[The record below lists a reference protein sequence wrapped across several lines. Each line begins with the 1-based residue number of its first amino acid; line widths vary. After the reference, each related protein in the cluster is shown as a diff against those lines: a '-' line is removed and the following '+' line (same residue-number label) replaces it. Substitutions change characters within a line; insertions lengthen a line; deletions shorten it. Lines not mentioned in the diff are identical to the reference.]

1 MILSEE
7 IRCLSLV
14 GVEELKVFDIILGQ
28 RDSFDL
34 NNLTY
39 LIPNMLEMLF
49 FFLIILHGD
58 IHNIIP
64 WWKSDM
70 ISNC

>member
-14 GVEELKVFDIILGQ
+14 GFEELKVFDIILGQ

-49 FFLIILHGD
+49 FF
-58 IHNIIP
+58 
-64 WWKSDM
+64 
-70 ISNC
+70 